1 MNMNPLTWL
10 LVLAPA
16 AVIGALL
23 FVWVYQSNSSTAE
36 LERERMRLE
45 SMEFDRDAAA
55 AWNGQPL
62 QGPSEEDMAQLRS
75 RINAKQ
81 NAADAAAAERCKRM
95 AELAARLDASL
106 QEQGGSAAQATVD
119 PTCKALEASNATR

>member
-1 MNMNPLTWL
+1 MNLNPLTWL

-23 FVWVYQSNSSTAE
+23 FVWVYQSNSSTAD
-36 LERERMRLE
+36 LERDRMRLE

-62 QGPSEEDMAQLRS
+62 QGPNTEEMDQLRS
-75 RINAKQ
+75 RINAKES
-81 NAADAAAAERCKRM
+81 AADAAAAERCQRM
-95 AELAARLDASL
+95 ADLAARLDTTL
-106 QEQGGSAAQATVD
+106 QEQGGSAAKATTD
-119 PTCKALEASNATR
+119 PTCKALEVSNAH

>member
-1 MNMNPLTWL
+1 MNLNPLTWL

-23 FVWVYQSNSSTAE
+23 FVWVYQSNSSTAD
-36 LERERMRLE
+36 LERDRMRLE

-62 QGPSEEDMAQLRS
+62 QGPNTEDMAQLRS
-75 RINAKQ
+75 RCQ
-81 NAADAAAAERCKRM
+81 RM
-95 AELAARLDASL
+95 ADLAARLDTTL
-106 QEQGGSAAQATVD
+106 QEQGGSAAKATTD
-119 PTCKALEASNATR
+119 PTCKALEVSNAH